1 MQFVKC
7 IECHVCF
14 TGSFEREV
22 LKHFDAIVE
31 KSLPLNKVTD
41 YYKQSPG
48 SGRQLILDFVTFFEE
63 QKMVGGHI
71 YSLNYIHVEPFFHFC
86 SWMLR
91 NIYEFSGQPIALT
104 HSLTRF

>member
-1 MQFVKC
+1 MQF

-22 LKHFDAIVE
+22 LKHFDTIVE
-31 KSLPLNKVTD
+31 KSLPLSKVTD

-63 QKMVGGHI
+63 QKVVGGHFYSI
-71 YSLNYIHVEPFFHFC
+71 YRDHSFILFSLITESRSPLNCF
-86 SWMLR
+86 
-91 NIYEFSGQPIALT
+91 PIVFY
-104 HSLTRF
+104 HS

>member
-63 QKMVGGHI
+63 QKMVVQFE
-71 YSLNYIHVEPFFHFC
+71 LENLEMRPDPEPVLTDLIHAVTFLVVHWDVLSRC
-86 SWMLR
+86 
-91 NIYEFSGQPIALT
+91 
-104 HSLTRF
+104 